1 MQFVAHG
8 GIQAQ
13 RGAQFL
19 HAARRRAGGRLR
31 CGGRR
36 FGGLRRRLAHGHDV
50 DDARR
55 WRVRQ
60 AQQAQQPQQHL
71 FLGRLRHAGA
81 RQVVQVVLA
90 LFVLQPA
97 GEHGHAL
104 VAGTLDARVQDGVA
118 QIWSLRVTAS
128 RLPWSRTT
136 SRAQSMP
143 PASSMRACRRDCSF
157 SSRRTLAV
165 WRWNRLVVSAATM
178 ATMMS
183 ALITAAPR

>member
-1 MQFVAHG
+1 M
-8 GIQAQ
+8 
-13 RGAQFL
+13 
-19 HAARRRAGGRLR
+19 
-31 CGGRR
+31 
-36 FGGLRRRLAHGHDV
+36 
-50 DDARR
+50 
-55 WRVRQ
+55 RVSRM
-60 AQQAQQPQQHL
+60 
-71 FLGRLRHAGA
+71 
-81 RQVVQVVLA
+81 
-90 LFVLQPA
+90 
-97 GEHGHAL
+97 
-104 VAGTLDARVQDGVA
+104 GVA